1 MQLLKE
7 TRLIEVK
14 TSRRNSLHKIVFC
27 YHSPYLYFLRLKQL
41 LLPFWFLSN
50 LHYNKNSKWIRGVA
64 FHVHGGNESIL
75 VIQWQSCLGWE
86 TWLFCC
92 QGLAQ
97 KIIKWLAYQPM
108 WLEPALW
115 DLEFSIDKS
124 FFFHASWES
133 YICSRLCS
141 LYLFTVKKKV

>member
-27 YHSPYLYFLRLKQL
+27 YHSPYLYFLRLKEL

-50 LHYNKNSKWIRGVA
+50 LHYNENSKWIRGVA
-64 FHVHGGNESIL
+64 FHVHDGNESIL

-92 QGLAQ
+92 QDLAQ
-97 KIIKWLAYQPM
+97 KIIKWLAYQPAYVA
-108 WLEPALW
+108 WTCTLRSGVQHRQIFL
-115 DLEFSIDKS
+115 FSC
-124 FFFHASWES
+124 FL
-133 YICSRLCS
+133 RV
-141 LYLFTVKKKV
+141 LYLFQAVFSLFVHC